1 MAGET
6 AEREDARQ
14 VMDALKTIAQNTDP
28 SNCPPPVVIDALGP
42 GETGTFIGQVTRA
55 AVPETSPFTGAGTG
69 G

>member
-1 MAGET
+1 M
-6 AEREDARQ
+6 R
-14 VMDALKTIAQNTDP
+14 ALKRIAANTLE
-28 SNCPPPVVIDALGP
+28 NCPPPVVIDALGP